1 MSEPRSEGQKPKF
14 ALKRVLLEAICYD
27 LRILLTLI
35 LLAFSQAGWPGRPT
49 RRLILA
55 L

>member
-1 MSEPRSEGQKPKF
+1 MAS
-14 ALKRVLLEAICYD
+14 CYD

-35 LLAFSQAGWPGRPT
+35 LFALLPT
-49 RRLILA
+49 RPIPAQLTPANLT